1 MEKINRH
8 TSLKLRL
15 IIVLSILLF
24 CTILNIFFQF
34 SIYFLLTK
42 SDVFLSHS
50 LIIQN
55 VCSSSVT
62 ASTIQKNYTV
72 VVLYTRLAITIMAGY
87 NKMIP
92 RWIYVHTYIYQSFF
106 FPPCPFYPF
115 IHPRMYLSCCLSVRR
130 PVCLCLSGILAIYIH
145 TWGILRSEMHV
156 RSFPYLEGAL
166 LGEGVVRSKTS

>member
-92 RWIYVHTYIYQSFF
+92 R
-106 FPPCPFYPF
+106 
-115 IHPRMYLSCCLSVRR
+115 
-130 PVCLCLSGILAIYIH
+130 
-145 TWGILRSEMHV
+145 
-156 RSFPYLEGAL
+156 
-166 LGEGVVRSKTS
+166 